1 MGRKWLLSAHQM
13 AEIRDRKAAGE
24 SVHANGDGE
33 KGKLKDVANGQGL
46 ANVKPVAA
54 GAGSEAL

>member
-33 KGKLKDVANGQGL
+33 KDELKDMAN
-46 ANVKPVAA
+46 A
-54 GAGSEAL
+54 